1 MTLDKAIALLSLP
14 REIARHPTDGE
25 PILAG
30 VGRYGAYVQ
39 HGKTYANLGRD
50 DDVLEIG
57 ANRAIDLIAAKESGA
72 SSRFGGDSGRA
83 LGDHPTLGGAVSVR
97 RGRFGVYVNH
107 GKVNATLPRGT
118 NPEAVTL
125 EEALA
130 TLAAKASGGPGGRAI
145 GEHPDGGP
153 ITLRAGRFG
162 AYVNWGKVN
171 ATIPKST
178 PPDSITLAEALEL
191 HRRARGTAGPQG
203 QGAGEEARRQGEES
217 RAARAEGRRQDGA
230 GEKAAAKKAP
240 AKKPPAKKTAAKKA
254 AATSKRSA

>member
-1 MTLDKAIALLSLP
+1 
-14 REIARHPTDGE
+14 
-25 PILAG
+25 LAG

-107 GKVNATLPRGT
+107 GKVNATLLRGT
-118 NPEAVTL
+118 DPGSVTL

-130 TLAAKASGGPGGRAI
+130 MLAAKASGGPGGRAI

-178 PPDSITLAEALEL
+178 PPESITLAEALEL
-191 HRRARGTAGPQG
+191 LAER
-203 QGAGEEARRQGEES
+203 
-217 RAARAEGRRQDGA
+217 EGRPVRKGKA
-230 GEKAAAKKAP
+230 PAKKSAAKSKKPAAKAKKPATPPKAAAKSAPAAKTATKTAPAAKPPAKKAAAKKA
-240 AKKPPAKKTAAKKA
+240 AAK
-254 AATSKRSA
+254 SKRSA

>member
-1 MTLDKAIALLSLP
+1 
-14 REIARHPTDGE
+14 
-25 PILAG
+25 
-30 VGRYGAYVQ
+30 
-39 HGKTYANLGRD
+39 
-50 DDVLEIG
+50 VLTIG

-72 SSRFGGDSGRA
+72 GSRFGGDSGRA

-107 GKVNATLPRGT
+107 GKINATLPRGT

-191 HRRARGTAGPQG
+191 IAEREGRPAKA
-203 QGAGEEARRQGEES
+203 S
-217 RAARAEGRRQDGA
+217 RAPAKKKSAAKSRKPAAPPKAAARTAPA
-230 GEKAAAKKAP
+230 KKAAAKKAP
-240 AKKPPAKKTAAKKA
+240 TKKAAAKKA
-254 AATSKRSA
+254 ATNSKRSA

>member
-1 MTLDKAIALLSLP
+1 VTLEKAVGLLSLP

-72 SSRFGGDSGRA
+72 SSRFGGGDSGRA

-125 EEALA
+125 AEALA

-191 HRRARGTAGPQG
+191 LAER
-203 QGAGEEARRQGEES
+203 
-217 RAARAEGRRQDGA
+217 EGRPVRKGKA
-230 GEKAAAKKAP
+230 LAKKTAAKAKKPAAPSKAAAKSAPAGKAATKKAP
-240 AKKPPAKKTAAKKA
+240 AKKPPAKKAPAKKA
-254 AATSKRSA
+254 AAKSKRSA

>member
-1 MTLDKAIALLSLP
+1 M
-14 REIARHPTDGE
+14 
-25 PILAG
+25 
-30 VGRYGAYVQ
+30 
-39 HGKTYANLGRD
+39 
-50 DDVLEIG
+50 
-57 ANRAIDLIAAKESGA
+57 
-72 SSRFGGDSGRA
+72 
-83 LGDHPTLGGAVSVR
+83 SVR

-118 NPEAVTL
+118 NPETVTL

-178 PPDSITLAEALEL
+178 PPDSVTLAEALEL
-191 HRRARGTAGPQG
+191 LAER
-203 QGAGEEARRQGEES
+203 
-217 RAARAEGRRQDGA
+217 EGRPVRKGKA
-230 GEKAAAKKAP
+230 PAKKKAAAKTKKPARTKKPAAPPKAAAKTAPAAKTATKTAPAKKAAAKKA
-240 AKKPPAKKTAAKKA
+240 AAKKA
-254 AATSKRSA
+254 AAKSKRSA

>member
-1 MTLDKAIALLSLP
+1 
-14 REIARHPTDGE
+14 
-25 PILAG
+25 
-30 VGRYGAYVQ
+30 
-39 HGKTYANLGRD
+39 
-50 DDVLEIG
+50 VLEIG

-72 SSRFGGDSGRA
+72 SSRFGGDSGRP

-118 NPEAVTL
+118 NPETVTL

-191 HRRARGTAGPQG
+191 LAER
-203 QGAGEEARRQGEES
+203 
-217 RAARAEGRRQDGA
+217 EGRPVRKGKA
-230 GEKAAAKKAP
+230 LAKKTAAKAKKPAKTKEPAAPPKAAARTATAKKTATKTAP
-240 AKKPPAKKTAAKKA
+240 AKKPPAKKAAAK
-254 AATSKRSA
+254 SKRSA